1 MQKIDVMTSKTQ
13 LRIDLRK
20 ARQAFVK
27 TLNIQKIFDQNACCL
42 NALFAAGMTIAGY
55 QKTGSEVGADRVMA
69 AANASHV
76 KLALPFIGA
85 RGEAMRFKQ
94 WRLGEPLIKS
104 PFGFLQPDTNA
115 PDAVPDIIL
124 VPLVGFDRDMNR
136 LGQGAGHYDRI
147 FTIFPNALRIGL
159 AWSCQEISVLPT
171 DPWDM
176 PLDAVLT
183 EKEWIKPAHSRIER

>member
-1 MQKIDVMTSKTQ
+1 MTSKTQ

-20 ARQAFVK
+20 IRQAFVK
-27 TLNIQKIFDQNACCL
+27 TANIQKIFDQNANPL
-42 NALFAAGMTIAGY
+42 DAFFAAGLTIAGY
-55 QKTGSEVGADRVMA
+55 QKTGSEVSVDRVMA

-85 RGEAMRFKQ
+85 RGEVMRFKR
-94 WRLGEPLIKS
+94 WRLDEALIKS
-104 PFGFLQPDTNA
+104 PFGFLQPDTKA
-115 PDAVPDIIL
+115 PDAAPDIIL

-147 FTIFPNALRIGL
+147 FTLFPSALRVGL
-159 AWSCQEISVLPT
+159 AWSCQEISALAT
-171 DPWDM
+171 DPWDI

-183 EKEWIKPAHSRIER
+183 EKEWIKPAYSRIGH

>member
-1 MQKIDVMTSKTQ
+1 MTSKTQ
-13 LRIDLRK
+13 LRIYLRVT
-20 ARQAFVK
+20 RQVFIK
-27 TLNIQKIFDQNACCL
+27 TLNIQKIFDQNACGL

-55 QKTGSEVGADRVMA
+55 QKTGSEVGADSVMA

-94 WRLGEPLIKS
+94 WQLGETLIKS

-115 PDAVPDIIL
+115 PDAAPDVIL

-147 FTIFPNALRIGL
+147 FTLFPNALRIGL
-159 AWSCQEISVLPT
+159 AWSCQEVLALPA
-171 DPWDM
+171 DPWDI

-183 EKEWIKPAHSRIER
+183 EKEWIKPAHSRIEL

>member
-1 MQKIDVMTSKTQ
+1 MTSKKQ

-20 ARQAFVK
+20 IRQAFVK
-27 TLNIQKIFDQNACCL
+27 TANTQQTFDQNAYPL
-42 NALFAAGMTIAGY
+42 DAFFAAGTTIAGY
-55 QKTGSEVGADRVMA
+55 QKTGSEVGVDKIMA
-69 AANASHV
+69 AANTSHV

-85 RGEAMRFKQ
+85 RGEAMRFKL
-94 WRLGEPLIKS
+94 WWLGETLIKS
-104 PFGFLQPDTNA
+104 PFGFLQPSAAA
-115 PDAVPDIIL
+115 PDAAPDIIL

-147 FTIFPNALRIGL
+147 FTLFSNVLRIGL
-159 AWSCQEISVLPT
+159 AWSCQEISAIPT
-171 DPWDM
+171 DSWDI

>member
-1 MQKIDVMTSKTQ
+1 MTSKMQ

-20 ARQAFVK
+20 IRQVFIK
-27 TLNIQKIFDQNACCL
+27 TSNIQKIFDQNACHL
-42 NALFAAGMTIAGY
+42 NTLFASGMTIAGY

-69 AANASHV
+69 ATNASHV
-76 KLALPFIGA
+76 NLALPFIGA

-94 WRLGEPLIKS
+94 WRLGETLTKS
-104 PFGFLQPDTNA
+104 PFGFLQPDSNA
-115 PDAVPDIIL
+115 PDAAPDVIL

-147 FTIFPNALRIGL
+147 FTLFPNALRIGL
-159 AWSCQEISVLPT
+159 AWSCQEISSLPT
-171 DPWDM
+171 DSWDI

-183 EKEWIKPAHSRIER
+183 EKEWIKPAHSRIGR

>member
-1 MQKIDVMTSKTQ
+1 MTSKTQ
-13 LRIDLRK
+13 LRIGLRK
-20 ARQAFVK
+20 TRQAFVK
-27 TLNIQKIFDQNACCL
+27 TENIQKIFDQNACSL

-55 QKTGSEVGADRVMA
+55 QKTGSEVGADRVMV

-76 KLALPFIGA
+76 NLALPFIGA
-85 RGEAMRFKQ
+85 RGEGMRFKQ
-94 WRLGEPLIKS
+94 WLLGETLIKS
-104 PFGFLQPDTNA
+104 PFGFLQPETNA

-147 FTIFPNALRIGL
+147 FTLFPNALRIGL
-159 AWSCQEISVLPT
+159 AWSCQEISTIPI
-171 DPWDM
+171 DPWDI

-183 EKEWIKPAHSRIER
+183 ENEWIKPAHSRIER